1 MTNFLP
7 SIKTS
12 FTFCIEFDFDWE
24 LSLLMLDA
32 QVLVDVLWNDVG
44 AMPVDIF
51 LFRAFTLGF
60 LQSSFDAGI
69 KSVASFIFEENG
81 IISGCGPGG
90 RVWLSRRSNMCC
102 YVIVCFH
109 NMLIKIAFES
119 IFALLDLQKCALS
132 PSISG

>member
-32 QVLVDVLWNDVG
+32 QVLWNDVG

-51 LFRAFTLGF
+51 LFRELTLGF

-69 KSVASFIFEENG
+69 KSAESFIFEKNG
-81 IISGCGPGG
+81 IISGGEPGG
-90 RVWLSRRSNMCC
+90 MCC
-102 YVIVCFH
+102 CAIVCF
-109 NMLIKIAFES
+109 NLSQMMRFKLQNKMLLRAF
-119 IFALLDLQKCALS
+119 FVFDLQNCALLSVSGSGFYFCA
-132 PSISG
+132 